1 MFQGDKH
8 CDTWCMALKGKHD
21 QKPDAKAK
29 NKEPRIWMILRS
41 LTAFQSKVLWFG
53 GSIVNICE
61 CCRVSIHVWGGL
73 LHRVRWKHAWY
84 PIFLFGLQ
92 PCQVLLWPVSCWMD
106 PGWAAASWWKRGEV
120 CNQNDISPVQLCAAT
135 TESKCLDFRHTLFV
149 GNGSFWQKIDATLSA
164 GEPLFKNP

>member
-41 LTAFQSKVLWFG
+41 LTACQSKVLWFG
-53 GSIVNICE
+53 GSIVNAVGCQFMFE
-61 CCRVSIHVWGGL
+61 GDFCTASGENMPDTPFFSSAFSHAKSYCGL
-73 LHRVRWKHAWY
+73 LVAG
-84 PIFLFGLQ
+84 FL
-92 PCQVLLWPVSCWMD
+92 D
-106 PGWAAASWWKRGEV
+106 PRWAAASWWWKRGEV

-135 TESKCLDFRHTLFV
+135 AESKCLDFRHTLFV
-149 GNGSFWQKIDATLSA
+149 GNGSFWQKIDATSSA